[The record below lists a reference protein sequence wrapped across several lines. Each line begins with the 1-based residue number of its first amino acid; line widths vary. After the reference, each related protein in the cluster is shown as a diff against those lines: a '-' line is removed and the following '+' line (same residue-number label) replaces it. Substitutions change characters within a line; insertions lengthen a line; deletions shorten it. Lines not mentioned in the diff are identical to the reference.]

1 MYSASVSESYSRS
14 GLPGLSDIPTYKH
27 HRPSVALEHDA
38 NRTLHAIHVPTSVWI
53 LHVWGLNSSRC
64 ISVPTCKCSPSDGQG
79 VLVGLCCIQ
88 DLHATAGKAILVDGE
103 ADWRT
108 ETGRADNRDT
118 GIVARLAKPS
128 ARG

>member
-1 MYSASVSESYSRS
+1 M
-14 GLPGLSDIPTYKH
+14 
-27 HRPSVALEHDA
+27 
-38 NRTLHAIHVPTSVWI
+38 
-53 LHVWGLNSSRC
+53 
-64 ISVPTCKCSPSDGQG
+64 
-79 VLVGLCCIQ
+79 CCIQ

-128 ARG
+128 ACG